1 MIPLTNEEKVS
12 MSLSALMTYAELLNE
27 IKQEVKKIK
36 SEE

>member
-12 MSLSALMTYAELLNE
+12 MSISSLMTYAELLNNL
-27 IKQEVKKIK
+27 KQEVKKVE

>member
-12 MSLSALMTYAELLNE
+12 MSISSLMTYAELLNNL
-27 IKQEVKKIK
+27 KQEVKKME

>member
-12 MSLSALMTYAELLNE
+12 MSISALITYAELLKQL
-27 IKQEVKKIK
+27 KQEVEKIE